1 MITPGP
7 RIIEL
12 FPDYKGL
19 PDRTEPKAERND
31 PMWIRVSL
39 RNDKVS
45 NATGFRFTTFDD
57 TLRDMV
63 TSLVEIGGVEP
74 KK

>member
-1 MITPGP
+1 
-7 RIIEL
+7 
-12 FPDYKGL
+12 
-19 PDRTEPKAERND
+19 
-31 PMWIRVSL
+31 MWIRVSL